1 MSRFK
6 VSKCI
11 CHERNFEEI
20 KEYAGGHGYDSVEEL
35 QADNYC
41 SCSCGLCIPYV
52 ELMLKT
58 GETKF
63 EPGAFYKNIEHST
76 SKKEH

>member
-1 MSRFK
+1 MGQFK

-11 CHERNFEEI
+11 CHKRDFAEI
-20 KEYAGGHGYDSVEEL
+20 KAYAEEKGYQTVEEL
-35 QADNYC
+35 QTDKFC

-58 GETKF
+58 GDTEF
-63 EPGAFYKNIEHST
+63 EPGAYYKNIEHST
-76 SKKEH
+76 SNKEP